1 MVNLKLFRDVFL
13 ILISLILIAL
23 AINYGYEKFKKKGC
37 ISEQNLDKIR
47 EEKQKEIDKK
57 QREID
62 SILFDMKFNVQ
73 KIDSLNE
80 KIKFIDKRN
89 NDLQK
94 ELEKRK
100 SEIKKMSNDEIVD
113 YWKNEFKK

>member
-1 MVNLKLFRDVFL
+1 
-13 ILISLILIAL
+13 
-23 AINYGYEKFKKKGC
+23 
-37 ISEQNLDKIR
+37 
-47 EEKQKEIDKK
+47 
-57 QREID
+57 
-62 SILFDMKFNVQ
+62 MKFNIQ